1 MNWITSGLFGTSLSE
16 GKGKATSWADP
27 SWTPPQRAGTSVH
40 NVADRTWDAAVA
52 TSLYKSREQAPEVG
66 TYDYNQV
73 NVMGYEGQAT
83 DMGDFTSQW
92 TSTLFG
98 GIGSNSL
105 MPSEVPI
112 DTLLT
117 DAMVCIRI
125 DDGIRLKSI
134 LDQLKAM
141 GYPYPADI
149 EFGELFKTTLW
160 QSTSDPEQQFTGD
173 QRNNALQLLS
183 YFHASDV
190 PGTNGR

>member
-1 MNWITSGLFGTSLSE
+1 MNWITSGLFATSISE

-27 SWTPPQRAGTSVH
+27 SWTPPPRTGTTVH
-40 NVADRTWDAAVA
+40 NVADRSLDGAVA

-66 TYDYNQV
+66 SYDYDQV

-83 DMGDFTSQW
+83 EMGEFTSQW

-98 GIGSNSL
+98 GIGSNAM
-105 MPSEVPI
+105 MPSEVPL

-149 EFGELFKTTLW
+149 EFGEMFKGTLW
-160 QSTSDPEQQFTGD
+160 GKTSDPEFQISEE
-173 QRNNALQLLS
+173 QRDNALQLLS
-183 YFHASDV
+183 YFHRM
-190 PGTNGR
+190 PGTS